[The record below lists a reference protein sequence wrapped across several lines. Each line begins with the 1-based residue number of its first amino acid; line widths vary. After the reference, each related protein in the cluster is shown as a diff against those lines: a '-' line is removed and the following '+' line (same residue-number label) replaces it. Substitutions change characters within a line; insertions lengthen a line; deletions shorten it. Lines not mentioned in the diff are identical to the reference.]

1 MPDRHDR
8 NGKAATTVEL
18 MWHQHRLVSAARIRH
33 RIKAGETSPIAI
45 EDTSTVTSRMQVVFQ
60 GEPGAFSEEAVLAF
74 FGDGAA
80 APERT
85 AVPTWRSVFEAVA
98 DGSADRGVV
107 AIESSLAGSIRET
120 YDLLAEFYDAGVR
133 IVGEVNVR
141 VRLALLALP
150 GQTLDSIDR
159 VYSHAQ
165 ALAQADEFLRSRDWE
180 VLTTYNTA
188 GAARMIA
195 DRQETH
201 AAAIASPRVAG
212 LYGLEI
218 LAYDIQSGDENR
230 TRFAILALVGDE
242 AAPALLP
249 SDGDSAPRRTTLV
262 FAVQNVPG
270 SLYRC
275 LGTFAA
281 RGVNLSRLES
291 RPARSARWE
300 YVFWVDVDA
309 DPTEPACAAAL
320 DDLRAETEMVR
331 ILGSY
336 PRAAED

>member
-1 MPDRHDR
+1 M
-8 NGKAATTVEL
+8 
-18 MWHQHRLVSAARIRH
+18 
-33 RIKAGETSPIAI
+33 PIA
-45 EDTSTVTSRMQVVFQ
+45 FQ

-74 FGDGAA
+74 FGEGTT
-80 APERT
+80 APGRV

-98 DGSADRGVV
+98 GGSADRGVV

-133 IVGEVNVR
+133 IVGEVNVP

-150 GQTLDSIDR
+150 DQTLESIDR

-188 GAARMIA
+188 GAARMIS
-195 DRQETH
+195 DRLEMH

-212 LYGLEI
+212 LYELEI
-218 LAYDIQSGDENR
+218 LANDVQSGDENR
-230 TRFAILALVGDE
+230 TRFAILARAGDE
-242 AAPALLP
+242 AAPAALP
-249 SDGDSAPRRTTLV
+249 SDGDSAPRRTTLY

-275 LGTFAA
+275 LGAFAA

-291 RPARSARWE
+291 RPARRARWE

-309 DPTEPACAAAL
+309 DPAEPACAAAL

>member
-1 MPDRHDR
+1 MR
-8 NGKAATTVEL
+8 
-18 MWHQHRLVSAARIRH
+18 
-33 RIKAGETSPIAI
+33 
-45 EDTSTVTSRMQVVFQ
+45 VVFQ

-74 FGDGAA
+74 FGDGEA

-85 AVPTWRSVFEAVA
+85 AVPTWRAVFEMVA
-98 DGSADRGVV
+98 DGSADRGVI

-120 YDLLAEFYDAGVR
+120 YDLLAEYFDAGIR
-133 IVGEVNVR
+133 IVGEVSVP

-150 GQTLDSIDR
+150 GQDIGSIER

-165 ALAQADEFLRSRDWE
+165 ALAQADEFLRSRDWQ

-195 DRQETH
+195 DRRERG
-201 AAAIASPRVAG
+201 AAAIASPRVAD
-212 LYGLEI
+212 LYGLEVI
-218 LAYDIQSGDENR
+218 AADVQSGDENR
-230 TRFAILALVGDE
+230 TRFAILAREGDIDVAAPGSEDAVASE
-242 AAPALLP
+242 AAAT
-249 SDGDSAPRRTTLV
+249 PRRTTLV
-262 FAVQNVPG
+262 FAVRNVPG
-270 SLYRC
+270 SLHRC
-275 LGTFAA
+275 LGAFAA

-291 RPARSARWE
+291 RPARRARWE

-309 DPTEPACAAAL
+309 DAADPACAAAL
-320 DDLRAETEMVR
+320 DELRAETEMVR